1 LLITL
6 KIVHYLSLAVGLGG
20 GIANAIVGAKVTG
33 HDPALGSPAQKLIGR
48 LSFVALIL
56 LWVTGIWMSGQ
67 LYALSDY
74 GPWFWL
80 KMLAVLALTAAA
92 VTAQGSQYRGTATP
106 DRMKRLGL
114 VMTLAAT
121 LAVVFAVLAF
131 G

>member
-1 LLITL
+1 MLAML

-20 GIANAIVGAKVTG
+20 GVANAIVGAKVTG
-33 HDPALGSPAQKLIGR
+33 REPGLGAPAQKLIGR
-48 LSFVALIL
+48 LSFAALVL
-56 LWVTGIWMSGQ
+56 LWITGIWMGRE

-74 GPWFWL
+74 GIWFWL

-92 VTAQGSQYRGTATP
+92 VTAQAGQLRGTATP
-106 DRMKRLGL
+106 QRMKILGL
-114 VMTLAAT
+114 VMTISAA